1 MAKPNPPE
9 SVLHSSRKTIASPTE
24 GATSDDGSDDL
35 PSIYSGQLVRFYV
48 GRKRQKYLIYLNAIC
63 DASSSFKE
71 SIGVPE
77 HQKPFLDRD
86 LPDHDAGAFKLLR
99 DFFYAKSFDALTR
112 PAQPKGSQPNRST
125 MDAADAANMNRLLN
139 LYFMADDW
147 HLRDLKNTCID
158 HLRSYTSRYQAM
170 MGATHVAK
178 IYEKLKRED
187 DPLRRYVVD
196 AFVFLVTRKNMVKKD
211 RQFYI
216 KSRSDIDYG
225 QFICDVIEAMSDE
238 RNMWTRLPRGS
249 VSIILMR
256 RGRN

>member
-1 MAKPNPPE
+1 MDK
-9 SVLHSSRKTIASPTE
+9 H
-24 GATSDDGSDDL
+24 
-35 PSIYSGQLVRFYV
+35 
-48 GRKRQKYLIYLNAIC
+48 
-63 DASSSFKE
+63 
-71 SIGVPE
+71 
-77 HQKPFLDRD
+77 

-125 MDAADAANMNRLLN
+125 MEAADAANMNRLLN

-158 HLRSYTSRYQAM
+158 HLRTYTSRYQAI
-170 MGATHVAK
+170 MGATQVAK

-225 QFICDVIEAMSDE
+225 QFICDVIEAMSDGKKYVDPVAKGKCE
-238 RNMWTRLPRGS
+238 YHTHVKGEKCPS
-249 VSIILMR
+249 
-256 RGRN
+256 